1 MTRPRTHLER
11 LQARDGYFSP
21 ESMVRRLGNS
31 PVTPFLGGGAAV
43 LLQVAHPLVAC
54 GVVEHSGY
62 DRNLWRRLVGT
73 LRALYLI
80 TFGDREEAERAGAA
94 VQAVH
99 ARVHGR
105 TREQLGP
112 FPPGTSY
119 SASDPELMLWVHATL
134 VYSSLAAYERFVHPL
149 TADERERYHEDM
161 NLVARLFGTPAEA
174 LPHSYDTFRTYFE
187 TQLQS
192 GTITVTRPAREV
204 AGVILAAALPAP
216 LRLLAPAHRL
226 ATAHILPP
234 KLRHQY
240 GLRWTTLHDL
250 ALPLAGATVRY
261 GTTPILS
268 IAGHVQHLSP
278 RLAA

>member
-1 MTRPRTHLER
+1 
-11 LQARDGYFSP
+11 
-21 ESMVRRLGNS
+21 
-31 PVTPFLGGGAAV
+31 
-43 LLQVAHPLVAC
+43 
-54 GVVEHSGY
+54 
-62 DRNLWRRLVGT
+62 
-73 LRALYLI
+73 
-80 TFGDREEAERAGAA
+80 
-94 VQAVH
+94 
-99 ARVHGR
+99 
-105 TREQLGP
+105 
-112 FPPGTSY
+112 
-119 SASDPELMLWVHATL
+119 
-134 VYSSLAAYERFVHPL
+134 
-149 TADERERYHEDM
+149 M

-234 KLRHQY
+234 KLRHPY